1 MRDLNITP
9 PPWVADI
16 RGGCLAVYP
25 ENRARDTPG
34 VSRDHDRNVHY
45 SGAGA
50 EYNGMHWT
58 MSAEARANAHLI
70 AAAPDLYA
78 ALADMLMIDGSSGKQ
93 ITEALRA
100 AQAAMAKA
108 RGETQ

>member
-1 MRDLNITP
+1 MRDLSITP
-9 PPWVADI
+9 PPWSVRRTNDAPVSLEPYWQIVGRPDSRSSSGFGI
-16 RGGCLAVYP
+16 TNVYP
-25 ENRARDTPG
+25 LARAGGFPE
-34 VSRDHDRNVHY
+34 
-45 SGAGA
+45 A
-50 EYNGMHWT
+50 E
-58 MSAEARANAHLI
+58 ANAHLI

-78 ALADMLMIDGSSGKQ
+78 ALADMLMIDGSSGEQ